1 MPPEA
6 YALVATF
13 AATAVVCGLLAGAIA
28 ARAGGPRG
36 VRWAILPMT
45 ASFVALYWVGHR
57 LALVAGPQ
65 VELFGFQVSVVLD
78 VGVALIAA
86 LAMAAVQVA
95 ASRVARAA
103 R

>member
-13 AATAVVCGLLAGAIA
+13 AATSIVCGLLAGAIVG
-28 ARAGGPRG
+28 RAGGPRG
-36 VRWAILPMT
+36 VRWAVLPT
-45 ASFVALYWVGHR
+45 AASFVALYWVGHR

-65 VELFGFQVSVVLD
+65 VELFGFQVSVLLD

-86 LAMAAVQVA
+86 LVMAVVQAA
-95 ASRVARAA
+95 ASSATRAV

>member
-13 AATAVVCGLLAGAIA
+13 ASTSVVCGLLAGAIV
-28 ARAGGPRG
+28 ARAGGPKG
-36 VRWAILPMT
+36 VRWAVLPT
-45 ASFVALYWVGHR
+45 AASFVALYWVGHR

-86 LAMAAVQVA
+86 FAMAAIQFL
-95 ASRVARAA
+95 ASRAVRAA